1 LKVLHVTPSFYPA
14 TGYGGP
20 VYSGYSLCNALVE
33 HCGIDLSVLTTD
45 SNGPNGDRFE
55 VGAFPTR
62 LPGGYDVYYCR
73 RWFGKDIAPGLF
85 WRLWSMIRR
94 ADVVHLT
101 AVYSPPTIPT
111 LALCK
116 LLGKPVVWSLRG
128 ALQRWAGT
136 TKPRTKQM
144 FESICAGL
152 CEPDRVVLHVTSE
165 AEKQDSSEL
174 IKTASAIVAPNGID
188 APTANIDRSYQTGN
202 DLRVLYLG
210 RLHPIK
216 GIENLLQ
223 AMMLLHRGI
232 TLSICGDGELKYRN
246 KLEKLS
252 RELGLNCRV
261 RFYGHVGNE
270 DKQKQFMNADLCVVP
285 SFSENFGI
293 VVAEA
298 LAAGV
303 PVIASTNTP
312 WAELNSVGCGLWV
325 ENSYESLAKAI
336 DDLRDAPLAEMGQ
349 RGREWMA
356 RKFSWNEVAEQ
367 IATVYATLSA
377 RRQPAHSL
385 ESKIQN
391 T

>member
-20 VYSGYSLCNALVE
+20 VYSGYALCNALVE
-33 HCGIDLSVLTTD
+33 HCGIDLQVLTTD
-45 SNGPNGDRFE
+45 SNGPRGDRFE
-55 VGAFPTR
+55 VESFPTR
-62 LPGGYDVYYCR
+62 TPAGYDVYYCR

-94 ADVVHLT
+94 ADLVHLT

-111 LALCK
+111 LAICK

-128 ALQRWAGT
+128 SLQRWAGST
-136 TKPRTKQM
+136 RPKTKQV
-144 FESICAGL
+144 FEAICGGL

-165 AEKQDSSEL
+165 AEKQDSTER
-174 IKTASAIVAPNGID
+174 IKTATAIVAPNGVD
-188 APTANIDRSYQTGN
+188 VPTANIGRSYHAGN
-202 DLRVLYLG
+202 ELRLLYLG

-223 AMMLLHRGI
+223 AMTLLDKGI
-232 TLSICGDGELKYRN
+232 TLSICGDGELKYRSE
-246 KLEKLS
+246 LETLS
-252 RELGLNCRV
+252 RQLGLDGRIH
-261 RFYGHVGNE
+261 FYGHVGNE
-270 DKQKQFMNADLCVVP
+270 DKQTQFQNADICVVP

-312 WAELNSVGCGLWV
+312 WAELNRNGCGLWV
-325 ENSYESLAKAI
+325 ENSAESLAKAV
-336 DDLRDAPLAEMGQ
+336 DDLRDAPLAKMGQ

-356 RKFSWNEVAEQ
+356 RAFSWNEVAEQ
-367 IATVYATLSA
+367 IASVYGTLSD
-377 RRQPAHSL
+377 RRRPAPTL

-391 T
+391 S